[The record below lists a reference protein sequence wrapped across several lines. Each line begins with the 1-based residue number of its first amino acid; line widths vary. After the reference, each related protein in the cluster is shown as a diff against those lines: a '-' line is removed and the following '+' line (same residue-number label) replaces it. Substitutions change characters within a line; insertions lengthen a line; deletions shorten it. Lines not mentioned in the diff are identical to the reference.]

1 MPVRAVL
8 LAAEALNL
16 KLELRN
22 VDLTKRETLKPE
34 FIKVNKSHNLFL
46 FYHIY
51 IFSYVIDESSTHNSS
66 SRR

>member
-1 MPVRAVL
+1 MTLILYMTHYSMPVRAVL

-46 FYHIY
+46 FYIHFFLCY
-51 IFSYVIDESSTHNSS
+51 
-66 SRR
+66 R